1 MTPDR
6 ISLLIQKLRDQTA
19 SAEEKEEL
27 RVYLTQEDMDV
38 ESLLPW
44 SDWEQATTEPMPSGL
59 RDRLV
64 SAVLERDAVSEDR
77 RSAVRGR
84 RVLRLRAGVSGHKF
98 RRIRV
103 MVLTAAAVVL
113 LVIALPW
120 LFSARSGKRMPASVT
135 QVAARGQS
143 RMVVLPDLSRVY
155 LNGGSSIT
163 YPAVFDDSDRKVV
176 LSGEAFFDVATI
188 ARQPFKVLSGSLL
201 TTVLGTSFNVRAF
214 GENVVV
220 AVKTGKVRVA
230 AKETGGNRNAHCVLL
245 PGQQVSYSGNG
256 HALALQK
263 VSADK
268 IGSWLDNEVSFDGSS
283 LKEILLMLENR
294 YNVRLEPA
302 AGVSLEEK
310 YSITF
315 YHLDLQESLEKIAFL
330 GRLKFNRRND
340 SLITITSRKIQ

>member
-1 MTPDR
+1 MNPDR

-44 SDWEQATTEPMPSGL
+44 SDWEQASTEPMPSGL
-59 RDRLV
+59 RDRVV
-64 SAVLERDAVSEDR
+64 SAVLERDEVSEDR
-77 RSAVRGR
+77 RSAVRGQK
-84 RVLRLRAGVSGHKF
+84 V
-98 RRIRV
+98 RRIPV
-103 MVLTAAAVVL
+103 TVLTAAAVVL

-120 LFSARSGKRMPASVT
+120 LFSSRSSKRAPASVT

-143 RMVVLPDLSRVY
+143 RMVVLPDLTRVY

-176 LSGEAFFDVATI
+176 LTGEAFFEVATI

-214 GENVVV
+214 GENVVI
-220 AVKTGKVRVA
+220 AVKTGRVKVA
-230 AKETGGNRNAHCVLL
+230 ANKNGGTRNAPCVLL
-245 PGQQVSYSGNG
+245 PGQQASYSGNG
-256 HALALQK
+256 HALSLQT
-263 VSADK
+263 VSSGK
-268 IGSWLDNEVSFDGSS
+268 IGSWLDNELSFDGSS
-283 LKEILLMLENR
+283 LKEILRTLENR
-294 YNVRLEPA
+294 YNVRLEPE

-315 YHLDLQESLEKIAFL
+315 YHLSLQESLDKIALL
-330 GRLKFNRRND
+330 GQLKFNRRND
-340 SLITITSRKIQ
+340 SLITIASN